1 MREYI
6 FIPDTHKNAGLGHF
20 YRCLNYAS
28 YLKELK
34 KIYFLIDKNFSKSIL
49 NLNKSHQI
57 IFIRQKKITKNSLI
71 NFSNGS
77 KKIVFIDSYN
87 KRLHNIVFNIPFVK
101 KISLIDFK
109 IPNNSQI
116 NIDHTFCRKKMFH
129 IINKNQK
136 LYVGHKYFPFKYD
149 EVKNNKKNK
158 IKNIILINFGSVNKK
173 NYIKESLL
181 FLKRINLN
189 KQFKIII
196 VNEHLKKKD
205 LKIYKNLVNNKII
218 YFKYT
223 NDLHKFYE
231 RTYFTIGGCG
241 ISLYERSFFHI
252 PSIAKSVAINQRYNF
267 KNFLEKKC
275 ILDYRQ
281 FIYGPNIKNFSK
293 KNFLHELYNIK
304 KKLKEFFNKKRNK
317 EEIKNI
323 FLNLKR

>member
-49 NLNKSHQI
+49 NLNKSQQI
-57 IFIRQKKITKNSLI
+57 IFIRQKKITKNSLK
-71 NFSNGS
+71 NFSNEN

-87 KRLHNIVFNIPFVK
+87 KKLHNIVFNIPFVK

-116 NIDHTFCRKKMFH
+116 NIDHTFCRSKMFH
-129 IINKNQK
+129 IIKKSQK
-136 LYVGHKYFPFKYD
+136 LYIGHKYFPHKYE
-149 EVKNNKKNK
+149 EVKNNKKHK

-173 NYIKESLL
+173 KYIKESLI
-181 FLKRINLN
+181 FLKRVNLN

-196 VNEHLKKKD
+196 INKYLKKKD
-205 LKIYKNLVNNKII
+205 LKIYKNLVHNKII

-267 KNFLEKKC
+267 KNFLVKKC

-281 FIYGPNIKNFSK
+281 YIYGPNIKNCSK
-293 KNFLHELYNIK
+293 TIFLNDIYKIK
-304 KKLKEFFNKKRNK
+304 RKLKKFFNKKINE
-317 EEIKNI
+317 EEIRNI
-323 FLNLKR
+323 FLNLK